1 MNETKLD
8 IDELRKNTNLQGIKL
23 CDKPLTFFYD
33 ETENVCKFYLT
44 ETGVNDP
51 TALSKDFVLAGV
63 MYENRPDGIDSLFS
77 KFNLQAN
84 ELKYKK
90 MSRNKTFEQIICS
103 KRITLI
109 LNWLLE
115 KDIYIHFSSL
125 GNLYYALADI
135 IDSIIPNELMSI
147 IFELK
152 SFLHQYCK
160 IHFNE
165 FYPIL
170 YKYHF
175 PNIKSEEIN
184 NFSKEFIAFL
194 EDYELPKNCNSI
206 YIEIIKQLLKE
217 AARKGN
223 LIFLQDNEDDIL
235 VDLYFNLY
243 QNRCINYKYSF
254 HHFDIENEVIQ
265 NMEEFQLYE
274 NGQRFINYDFLESID
289 DKFIQL
295 SDVISGLLCDLFQ
308 YLDNISFDKIQQLD
322 YSRNK
327 RLIDNISKIQKLII
341 RSDNFHPMLIHIISD
356 MYIRNDRL
364 NKLAL
369 FNNVYNLNN
378 Q

>member
-1 MNETKLD
+1 MNKTKLD

-23 CDKPLTFFYD
+23 CDKHLTFFYD

-77 KFNLQAN
+77 KLNLQTN
-84 ELKYKK
+84 ELKYKN
-90 MSRNKTFEQIICS
+90 MSRNRTFEQIICS

-109 LNWLLE
+109 LNWLFE

-135 IDSIIPNELMSI
+135 IDSIIPDELMSI
-147 IFELK
+147 NFELK
-152 SFLHQYCK
+152 SSLHQFCK
-160 IHFNE
+160 SYFNE

-184 NFSKEFIAFL
+184 KFLKDVITFL
-194 EDYELPKNCNSI
+194 EDYELPKTCNSI

-235 VDLYFNLY
+235 VDQYFNLY
-243 QNRCINYKYSF
+243 QNQCINYKYSF
-254 HHFDIENEVIQ
+254 HHFDNENEVIQ
-265 NMEEFQLYE
+265 NMETFQLYE

-295 SDVISGLLCDLFQ
+295 SDVISGLFCDLFQ
-308 YLDNISFDKIQQLD
+308 YLDNISFDKIKQLD
-322 YSRNK
+322 YLKNK
-327 RLIDNISKIQKLII
+327 RLIDNLSKIQRLII
-341 RSDNFHPMLIHIISD
+341 RSDNFHPMLIHMISD

-369 FNNVYNLNN
+369 FNNVYNLNK

>member
-51 TALSKDFVLAGV
+51 TALLKDFILGGV
-63 MYENRPDGIDSLFS
+63 MYENCPEGIETLFC
-77 KFNLQAN
+77 KFNLQTD
-84 ELKYKK
+84 ELKYKNI
-90 MSRNKTFEQIICS
+90 SRNKTFNQIICS

-109 LNWLLE
+109 LDWLLE

-125 GNLYYALADI
+125 GNLYYGLSDI
-135 IDSIIPNELMSI
+135 IDSIIPKDLMYM

-152 SFLHQYCK
+152 SALHQFCK
-160 IHFNE
+160 VHFNDV
-165 FYPIL
+165 YPIL
-170 YKYHF
+170 YRYHF

-184 NFSKEFIAFL
+184 DFTNKLITAL
-194 EDYELPKNCNSI
+194 ENYELPNTCNKIS
-206 YIEIIKQLLKE
+206 IEIIKQLLKE
-217 AARKGN
+217 AARKGE
-223 LIFLQDNEDDIL
+223 LTFLQDNEDNVL
-235 VDLYFNLY
+235 VDQYFNFY
-243 QNRCINYKYSF
+243 QNQCYKYKYSF
-254 HHFDIENEVIQ
+254 HHFDIESEVIR
-265 NMEEFQLYE
+265 NMDQFQLYE
-274 NGQRFINYDFLESID
+274 NGKQFINYDFLKSAD
-289 DKFIQL
+289 NKFIQI
-295 SDVISGLLCDLFQ
+295 SDVFSGLLCDVFQ
-308 YLDNISFDKIQQLD
+308 YLDNISLDKIQQLE
-322 YSRNK
+322 YSKNK
-327 RLIDNISKIQKLII
+327 RFIDNISKIHRLII
-341 RSDNFHPMLIHIISD
+341 KSDKFHPMLINMISD